1 MLVEFRKLLARQEFY
16 IALLFSTAI
25 AVLGLVSI
33 VNANYLLRSD
43 YYPTAFQ
50 AALVMG
56 GDIGELYAIL
66 LLPLLAVLPYAD
78 NYLLERKSGVHIT
91 CLTRQGRLRYFS
103 NKAIVIWI
111 SAVALISI
119 SYFLNQLLCL
129 IAFPVMRVSN
139 MNRSGYDIY
148 SMEVFRET
156 ATNPTMLLQL
166 NHPLLRNIL
175 HTLYACYYGG
185 GIALLAYM
193 LTLYLNMNR
202 ALANVLPVIAFSVL
216 AYVGI
221 MIFGANGV
229 LPCGIIYGVS
239 YRITSYLPMI
249 VAIAAIYC
257 ASVVGILVKSYR
269 SVDML

>member
-1 MLVEFRKLLARQEFY
+1 MLVEFRKVLARQEFY
-16 IALLFSTAI
+16 VVLLLSTAI
-25 AVLGLVSI
+25 AVLGLVGI

-43 YYPTAFQ
+43 HYPTAFQ

-56 GDIGELYAIL
+56 GDIGELYPIF
-66 LLPLLAVLPYAD
+66 LLPLLVVLPYAD

-91 CLTRQGRLRYFS
+91 CLTRQSRFRYFA
-103 NKAIVIWI
+103 NKAFVVWI
-111 SAVALISI
+111 SAVALVFF

-129 IAFPVMRVSN
+129 IAFPVGHVSN
-139 MNRSGYDIY
+139 MDRSGYDIY
-148 SMEVFRET
+148 SLGVFRET
-156 ATNPTMLLQL
+156 ATNPTMLLHL

-202 ALANVLPVIAFSVL
+202 ALANVLPVLVFSAL
-216 AYVGI
+216 AYAGI

-257 ASVVGILVKSYR
+257 TSVVGILVKSYR
-269 SVDML
+269 SVDIL